1 MRQSS
6 ETSLIWRRVRQ
17 SKTIVLG
24 LCLCVAAL
32 PAALP
37 ASATDSS
44 SVKSASHLAA
54 SVSNPQSFR
63 AVVALYSA
71 TAPSAKPAPVP
82 VVSTKPATTVP
93 AKLTVPNELIDN
105 NSGSYNGNYA
115 VDARSTHTLD
125 WSCIRNAESHDNYQ
139 QVSGAYGIL
148 TSTWNA
154 LGESGVPGN
163 ASVAVQDAFAMRL
176 FAANGHRFSGSWN
189 DLCTAD
195 GGLG

>member
-1 MRQSS
+1 MSRSS
-6 ETSLIWRRVRQ
+6 ETSLIWRQVRQ

-37 ASATDSS
+37 TSATDSS
-44 SVKSASHLAA
+44 SVKSASPLVAVMVMP
-54 SVSNPQSFR
+54 SPPTFR
-63 AVVALYSA
+63 EVVALYSA
-71 TAPSAKPAPVP
+71 AVVAKPASASVA
-82 VVSTKPATTVP
+82 S
-93 AKLTVPNELIDN
+93 TVPNELIDN
-105 NSGSYNGNYA
+105 NSGDYNGNYA
-115 VDARSTHTLD
+115 ADARSTHTLD
-125 WSCIRNAESHDNYQ
+125 WACIRNAESGDNYH

-163 ASVAVQDAFAMRL
+163 ASVRTQDAFALRL

-189 DLCTAD
+189 DACTAA